1 MRIAAMAAG
10 AVGGYFGARM
20 AAAGHDVF
28 FIARG
33 ANLAA
38 IKSNGLK
45 IESVH
50 GDMHLPK
57 PNVTDDPK
65 SVGPVDIVLFAVKL
79 WDTERAAE
87 LTRPLVGPNTRII
100 TLQNG
105 VDSVERIAPILGAD
119 HAIGGVTYI
128 ATVIGSPGIIKQT
141 SQFAKMRFGRADKK
155 ADAALDAFVT
165 AGKAAKLDIDLSA
178 DIEVERWQKFI
189 FLTAMAGST
198 ATFRSSIGPIAADP
212 ETRAF
217 FNDLMNEAYAVGRAK
232 GIALDKAF
240 VEERMAFVSGGKMD
254 PGMKASMAHDLER
267 GNRLELDWLAGK
279 VRDLGRELGVPTPA
293 SDIVYKVLKLHR
305 MGAQARE
312 TRLLSRAFL
321 VTELADDDAT
331 GNGVEFP
338 RVHVMVAL
346 DVAAQRAVIQ
356 RGHAPGGRGGHRA
369 V

>member
-38 IKSNGLK
+38 IQKNGLK

-50 GDMHLPK
+50 GDMHLPN

-79 WDTERAAE
+79 WDTEKAAE
-87 LTRPLVGPNTRII
+87 LTRPLVGPNTRVI

-119 HAIGGVTYI
+119 QTVGGVTYI
-128 ATVIGSPGIIKQT
+128 ATVIGSPGIIKHT

-155 ADAALDAFVT
+155 PDALLDAFVA

-178 DIEVERWQKFI
+178 GIERERWEKFI

-198 ATFRSSIGPIAADP
+198 ATLRASIGPIAADLD
-212 ETRAF
+212 TRAF
-217 FNDLMNEAYAVGRAK
+217 FHDLMNEALAVGLAK
-232 GIALDKAF
+232 GIALDRAYIDD
-240 VEERMAFVSGGKMD
+240 RMSFIGSGKMD

-293 SDIVYKVLKLHR
+293 SDTVFKVLKLHR
-305 MGAQARE
+305 MGAQ
-312 TRLLSRAFL
+312 TS
-321 VTELADDDAT
+321 
-331 GNGVEFP
+331 
-338 RVHVMVAL
+338 
-346 DVAAQRAVIQ
+346 
-356 RGHAPGGRGGHRA
+356 
-369 V
+369 